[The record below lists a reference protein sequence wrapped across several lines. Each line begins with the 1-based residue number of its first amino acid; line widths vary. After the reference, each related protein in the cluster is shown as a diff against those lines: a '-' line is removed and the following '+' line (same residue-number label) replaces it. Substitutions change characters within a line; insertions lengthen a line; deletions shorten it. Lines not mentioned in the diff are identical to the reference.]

1 MINAAKKRGK
11 RSGAELDKP
20 FSITVAPTG
29 VAAYLVNGTTIESA
43 LGIQPSKDKAYI
55 KNEPSRN
62 SSLRFLY
69 EDLRV
74 IFVDEVSMLGSDM
87 LAKMNFRMQDI
98 TGNRVFMGGISI
110 VCTGDFGQLP
120 PVGQRVVWETSFLD
134 NRLEISPNY
143 WDDHF
148 KIYYL

>member
-43 LGIQPSKDKAYI
+43 LKIQPSKDRTYI

-74 IFVDEVSMLGSDM
+74 IFIDEVSMLGSNM
-87 LAKMNFRMQDI
+87 LTKMNFRMQDI
-98 TGNRVFMGGISI
+98 MGNTKLYVLVISDSCLLFFRDLFGKLVLWII
-110 VCTGDFGQLP
+110 VWKFPLIIGMI
-120 PVGQRVVWETSFLD
+120 
-134 NRLEISPNY
+134 ISKY
-143 WDDHF
+143 
-148 KIYYL
+148 IT